1 LNDNKEIFFYS
12 ENYSMSMLCEV
23 RCFIEEKFILLCF
36 SAAFI
41 LYLIYWVNSCMRRRK
56 VNSVASEL
64 KDKIKMRLL
73 DHDDGGIT
81 GINESDML
89 HMYL

>member
-1 LNDNKEIFFYS
+1 
-12 ENYSMSMLCEV
+12 
-23 RCFIEEKFILLCF
+23 
-36 SAAFI
+36 
-41 LYLIYWVNSCMRRRK
+41 MRRRK